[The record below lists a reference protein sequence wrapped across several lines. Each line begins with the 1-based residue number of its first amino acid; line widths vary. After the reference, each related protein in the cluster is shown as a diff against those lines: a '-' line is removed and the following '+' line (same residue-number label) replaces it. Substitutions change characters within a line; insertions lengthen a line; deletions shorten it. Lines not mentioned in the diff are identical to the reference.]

1 MRIGLFDVD
10 SHNFPNLPLMKLS
23 AWHKSRGDT
32 VEWWDPDDG
41 RYSIVYA
48 SKVFTES
55 VLPAITNADTVHIG
69 GSGIDLKNK
78 LPYEIEHTTPDYSLY
93 PQFKFALGWLT
104 RGCPRA
110 NHGFC
115 ITPEKDGCRSIKT
128 ADLSEF
134 WTGQKQI
141 YLLDQNLLACKDD
154 RIDLIRQ
161 LAASKAEVEFGGGMD
176 VRFMTD
182 EVIEE
187 LRHVRVKDY
196 HFAWDDPKED
206 LFPQFSKVA
215 SSGLFPARKIGVYVL
230 TNYWSSHEEDLLR
243 IYKLRILGYCPYVM
257 IYDKQKFVDTRGR
270 LLPDVWD
277 RYTPEQIFHFKLCQH
292 LQRWTSNRALWA
304 SCQTVNDYRPYIQ
317 FLTKWPDILR
327 RHQHENH
334 LSQL

>member
-128 ADLSEF
+128 AELSEF

-154 RIDLIRQ
+154 RIDL
-161 LAASKAEVEFGGGMD
+161 ASKAEVEFGGGMD

-187 LRHVRVKDY
+187 LRRVRVKDY
-196 HFAWDDPKED
+196 HFAWDDPKEN
-206 LFPQFSKVA
+206 LFPQFSKDVA
-215 SSGLFPARKIGVYVL
+215 TMMGLLKVARIATGNKAD
-230 TNYWSSHEEDLLR
+230 S
-243 IYKLRILGYCPYVM
+243 
-257 IYDKQKFVDTRGR
+257 FVDLAGYAACAGEIATAEG
-270 LLPDVWD
+270 
-277 RYTPEQIFHFKLCQH
+277 
-292 LQRWTSNRALWA
+292 A
-304 SCQTVNDYRPYIQ
+304 
-317 FLTKWPDILR
+317 
-327 RHQHENH
+327 
-334 LSQL
+334 

>member
-78 LPYEIEHTTPDYSLY
+78 LPY
-93 PQFKFALGWLT
+93 
-104 RGCPRA
+104 
-110 NHGFC
+110 
-115 ITPEKDGCRSIKT
+115 
-128 ADLSEF
+128 
-134 WTGQKQI
+134 
-141 YLLDQNLLACKDD
+141 
-154 RIDLIRQ
+154 
-161 LAASKAEVEFGGGMD
+161 
-176 VRFMTD
+176 
-182 EVIEE
+182 
-187 LRHVRVKDY
+187 
-196 HFAWDDPKED
+196 
-206 LFPQFSKVA
+206 
-215 SSGLFPARKIGVYVL
+215 
-230 TNYWSSHEEDLLR
+230 
-243 IYKLRILGYCPYVM
+243 CPYVM
-257 IYDKQKFVDTRGR
+257 IYDKQKFVDARGR
-270 LLPDVWD
+270 LLPDVRD

-327 RHQHENH
+327 R
-334 LSQL
+334 L